1 MHVGRVGQVNSA
13 EATIMSE
20 TFHHTFDDAELKTDV
35 LGEVW
40 CEIEVEFDA
49 EYVDNGIGWYEF
61 WGTDYRDVQMEYQVG
76 KVHVMKVSFYEG
88 DDEIWREWE
97 WSTVGPFTQAMQEV
111 IDAAQDFAENDDERL
126 CEIANDR

>member
-1 MHVGRVGQVNSA
+1 
-13 EATIMSE
+13 MSE